1 MAKTLFDLAQEYL
14 NQGMPDISQTSRVIT
29 PPAQDPSPV
38 ITPSDPN
45 APQRVLQLGSPNN
58 GGGNNSNSIRSSN
71 GYSPYNY
78 RQSGEGIGTLANK
91 QMEMYP
97 DYYYGPTSKVGNV
110 LNKAMNFIPG
120 IGTVKRGL
128 EYLGNKMPVN
138 QRAIMENEM
147 LGAGFALDDIGRIA
161 RGSGAYDTAANVMSG
176 YNANQLTAE
185 SFDNRIEKA
194 LANMKDPTARVA
206 ALKEAKANWEKATG
220 KATSVFDNKSLEK
233 DPTYKSLAEQIAI
246 ENDINLEK
254 EQDENNIFNAN
265 DKLNNNDFD
274 GVKNF
279 AGLNNNDF
287 DGVNNLGAIDNN
299 DFDGIQNFGG
309 INNNDFDGVNNFGAL
324 DNNDFDGLNTI
335 TNTNLN
341 DYNGFGPITGGT
353 NLNDFDGPITGGTN
367 LNDYNGFGP
376 ITGGTN
382 LNDYSGGPITG
393 GTNLNDYTGLGP
405 ITGGMNLNDYSGGPI
420 TGGTNNNDYTGN
432 TGPITGGMNLND
444 YSGGGYDFSD
454 FDDGDN
460 SRADPGGTGNFS
472 DAVTGNDTSPGATG
486 GEGGNSGG
494 GGKIVCTMMNESYG
508 FGSFRNKIWLK
519 HSKGL
524 APEYQKG
531 YHKLFLPLVK
541 LSKTNKVVR
550 KILEHIAIH
559 RTIDIRQESRGK
571 VHLLGRLYRKI
582 LEPLCYLVGKH
593 G

>member
-14 NQGMPDISQTSRVIT
+14 NQGMPDISQTPRVT
-29 PPAQDPSPV
+29 PPGTLPPV
-38 ITPSDPN
+38 TLPPQDPN
-45 APQRVLQLGSPNN
+45 APTARILPMPGGGG

-97 DYYYGPTSKVGNV
+97 DYYYGPTSKVGDV

-128 EYLGNKMPVN
+128 EYLGDKMPVN

-206 ALKEAKANWEKATG
+206 ALKAAKANWEKATG

-246 ENDINLEK
+246 ENDINLGK
-254 EQDENNIFNAN
+254 EEDENNIFNAN

-367 LNDYNGFGP
+367 LNDFQGITP

-382 LNDYSGGPITG
+382 LNDYIGNTGPITG
-393 GTNLNDYTGLGP
+393 GTNQNDFVGL
-405 ITGGMNLNDYSGGPI
+405 GPI

-486 GEGGNSGG
+486 GEGGNSSG

-550 KILEHIAIH
+550 KILEHIAVH

>member
-220 KATSVFDNKSLEK
+220 KSTSVIDNKSLEK

-274 GVKNF
+274 GVN
-279 AGLNNNDF
+279 
-287 DGVNNLGAIDNN
+287 
-299 DFDGIQNFGG
+299 NFGG
-309 INNNDFDGVNNFGAL
+309 L
-324 DNNDFDGLNTI
+324 
-335 TNTNLN
+335 
-341 DYNGFGPITGGT
+341 
-353 NLNDFDGPITGGTN
+353 
-367 LNDYNGFGP
+367 
-376 ITGGTN
+376 
-382 LNDYSGGPITG
+382 
-393 GTNLNDYTGLGP
+393 
-405 ITGGMNLNDYSGGPI
+405 
-420 TGGTNNNDYTGN
+420 NNNDYTGN

-454 FDDGDN
+454 FDDGDD
-460 SRADPGGTGNFS
+460 SKADPGGTGNFS

-486 GEGGNSGG
+486 GEGGNSSG

>member
-14 NQGMPDISQTSRVIT
+14 NQGMPDISQTPRVT
-29 PPAQDPSPV
+29 PPGTLPPV
-38 ITPSDPN
+38 TLPPQDPN
-45 APQRVLQLGSPNN
+45 APTARILPMPGGGG

-185 SFDNRIEKA
+185 SFDKRIDKA

-287 DGVNNLGAIDNN
+287 DGVNNIGAIDNN

-309 INNNDFDGVNNFGAL
+309 INNNDFDGL
-324 DNNDFDGLNTI
+324 
-335 TNTNLN
+335 
-341 DYNGFGPITGGT
+341 GPITGGT
-353 NLNDFDGPITGGTN
+353 NNNDFDGVQNFGG
-367 LNDYNGFGP
+367 LNNNDFDGVQNFGGLNNNDFDGVNNF
-376 ITGGTN
+376 GG
-382 LNDYSGGPITG
+382 LNNNDFDGVNNFGGLNNNDFDGVNNFG
-393 GTNLNDYTGLGP
+393 GLNNNDFDGVQNFGGLNNNDFDGVQNF
-405 ITGGMNLNDYSGGPI
+405 GGL
-420 TGGTNNNDYTGN
+420 NNNDYTGN

-444 YSGGGYDFSD
+444 YSDGGYDFSD

-486 GEGGNSGG
+486 GEGGNNSG

-524 APEYQKG
+524 APEYQRG

-550 KILEHIAIH
+550 KILEHIAVH

>member
-1 MAKTLFDLAQEYL
+1 MAKTLFELAQEYL

-246 ENDINLEK
+246 ENSINLEK
-254 EQDENNIFNAN
+254 EEDENNIFDAN
-265 DKLNNNDFD
+265 NKMKNTNIFTKTPTDLLYDDFPYTITD
-274 GVKNF
+274 T
-279 AGLNNNDF
+279 
-287 DGVNNLGAIDNN
+287 DNN
-299 DFDGIQNFGG
+299 DFDGI
-309 INNNDFDGVNNFGAL
+309 
-324 DNNDFDGLNTI
+324 T
-335 TNTNLN
+335 
-341 DYNGFGPITGGT
+341 PITDPNITSDIVDEFNVPSDQVINAGGT
-353 NLNDFDGPITGGTN
+353 APGGGYATDYYGGNPVINAGGTAPGGGYAT
-367 LNDYNGFGP
+367 DYYGGNQV
-376 ITGGTN
+376 INAGGTAPGGGYAT
-382 LNDYSGGPITG
+382 DYYGGGNNSVINAG
-393 GTNLNDYTGLGP
+393 GTAPGGGYSTDYYGGGNDSV
-405 ITGGMNLNDYSGGPI
+405 MDA
-420 TGGTNNNDYTGN
+420 GGTAPGGGYSTDYY
-432 TGPITGGMNLND
+432 GGD
-444 YSGGGYDFSD
+444 SGYDFSD

-486 GEGGNSGG
+486 GEGGNSSG

>member
-185 SFDNRIEKA
+185 SFDKRIEKA

-246 ENDINLEK
+246 ENSINLEK
-254 EQDENNIFNAN
+254 EEDENNIFNAN

-274 GVKNF
+274 GIKNF

-299 DFDGIQNFGG
+299 DFDGIQNFGALD
-309 INNNDFDGVNNFGAL
+309 NNDFDGVNNFGAL

-432 TGPITGGMNLND
+432 TGPITGGTNNND
-444 YSGGGYDFSD
+444 YDSGL
-454 FDDGDN
+454 GDYQVQP
-460 SRADPGGTGNFS
+460 STPSYTP
-472 DAVTGNDTSPGATG
+472 SPGDD
-486 GEGGNSGG
+486 GEGGNNNS

>member
-14 NQGMPDISQTSRVIT
+14 NQGMPDISQTPRVIT

-38 ITPSDPN
+38 IDPSDPN
-45 APQRVLQLGSPNN
+45 AVQRVLQLGSPNN

-110 LNKAMNFIPG
+110 LNKAMDFIPG

-138 QRAIMENEM
+138 ERAIMENEM

-220 KATSVFDNKSLEK
+220 KATSVFDSKSLEK

-246 ENDINLEK
+246 ENSINLEK
-254 EQDENNIFNAN
+254 EEDENNIFNAN

-299 DFDGIQNFGG
+299 DFDGI
-309 INNNDFDGVNNFGAL
+309 
-324 DNNDFDGLNTI
+324 TPI
-335 TNTNLN
+335 TNPN
-341 DYNGFGPITGGT
+341 ITSDIVDEFNVPSDQVINAGGT
-353 NLNDFDGPITGGTN
+353 APGGVYATDYYGGGNNSVINAGGTAPGGVYAT
-367 LNDYNGFGP
+367 DYYGGGNNSV
-376 ITGGTN
+376 INAGGTAPGGVYAT
-382 LNDYSGGPITG
+382 DYYGGGNNSVINAG
-393 GTNLNDYTGLGP
+393 GTAPGGGYATDYYGGGNDSV
-405 ITGGMNLNDYSGGPI
+405 MDA
-420 TGGTNNNDYTGN
+420 GGTAPGGGYSTDYY
-432 TGPITGGMNLND
+432 GG
-444 YSGGGYDFSD
+444 GGGYDFSD

-582 LEPLCYLVGKH
+582 LEPICYFVGKH